1 MNEFKVALEHA
12 MTAVKK
18 FEDNVRRE
26 GINLEELAEK
36 LTAQMIIISEQLN
49 AKFSEPLPEEITS
62 RQKQWEVIIDSALS
76 KLEDAVVS
84 ITALWGVSKTD
95 ARAHFEE
102 IKLGVKTFLVVSG
115 EPSLPIISP
124 LSELPAGSQGS
135 YWMDTL
141 FSSPLQY

>member
-1 MNEFKVALEHA
+1 MNEFKVAVEHA
-12 MTAVKK
+12 ITAVKK

-26 GINLEELAEK
+26 GIDLEELAEK

-49 AKFSEPLPEEITS
+49 AEFSEPLPEEITP
-62 RQKQWEVIIDSALS
+62 RQKQREVIIDSALS

-84 ITALWGVSKTD
+84 ITALWGLSETD

-115 EPSLPIISP
+115 EPSLPIMSP
-124 LSELPAGSQGS
+124 LSLSCLRVLREAIG
-135 YWMDTL
+135 
-141 FSSPLQY
+141 